1 MSFNEAYWSN
11 RYKNNEIQWDMGMVS
26 PPIKSFIDQLS
37 DKNLHILI
45 PGCGNAYEAQYLFEN
60 GFANTQV
67 VDLAKL
73 PLENLKKRVND
84 FPTENLIHA
93 DFFDM
98 DTELKYDLIIE
109 QTFFCALDPSI
120 RQQYVNKCA
129 DLLKGSGKVVGLLF
143 YDIPQNDHPPFG
155 ASKSDYFELFKT
167 HFSIERFEQCKNS
180 HPARMGKEYWF
191 EIIKNN

>member
-45 PGCGNAYEAQYLFEN
+45 PGCGNAYEAQYLFEK

-73 PLENLKKRVND
+73 PLENLKKGSMISLQKILYM
-84 FPTENLIHA
+84 LI
-93 DFFDM
+93 FL
-98 DTELKYDLIIE
+98 T
-109 QTFFCALDPSI
+109 
-120 RQQYVNKCA
+120 
-129 DLLKGSGKVVGLLF
+129 
-143 YDIPQNDHPPFG
+143 
-155 ASKSDYFELFKT
+155 
-167 HFSIERFEQCKNS
+167 
-180 HPARMGKEYWF
+180 
-191 EIIKNN
+191 